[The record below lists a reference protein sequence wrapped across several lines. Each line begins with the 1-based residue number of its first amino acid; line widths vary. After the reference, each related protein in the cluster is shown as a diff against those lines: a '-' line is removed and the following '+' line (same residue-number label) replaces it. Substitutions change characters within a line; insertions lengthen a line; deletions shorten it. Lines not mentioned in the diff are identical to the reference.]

1 MHGGYF
7 SWSTVRVICDRFS
20 QVAELKLV
28 LGLDIKA
35 NIETKNLSQGT
46 TYAAYLVYQL
56 SQFKSGFGRSPI
68 VLRINYRKSGVV
80 SVHSVILDPM
90 PPRALH
96 RGDGW
101 MEIEMGCQF
110 LIEQGDDDDAVECRV
125 TEGSNLK
132 SGLIVEGI
140 ELRPKHI

>member
-1 MHGGYF
+1 MVNG
-7 SWSTVRVICDRFS
+7 VICDRFS

-28 LGLDIKA
+28 LGLHIKA

-68 VLRINYRKSGVV
+68 VLRINYRQSAVV
-80 SVHSVILDPM
+80 SSVHSVILDPT
-90 PPRALH
+90 PPRARH

-110 LIEQGDDDDAVECRV
+110 LIEQGDGDDVVECSV

>member
-1 MHGGYF
+1 MVNG
-7 SWSTVRVICDRFS
+7 VICDRFS

-68 VLRINYRKSGVV
+68 VLRINYRKCGVM
-80 SVHSVILDPM
+80 SVHSVILDPT
-90 PPRALH
+90 PLRARH

-110 LIEQGDDDDAVECRV
+110 LIEQGDDDDDAVECSV

-140 ELRPKHI
+140 ELRPKHIYI